1 MKKVLIGIVGL
12 ILVVAGGLFFVWSSL
27 DGIVKGAIETY
38 GSEATKTA
46 VRVGGVKITLESGEG
61 KISGLRVGNPDG
73 FTDPNIFELG
83 MISTKIDTATV
94 TQNPVIIDEIIIR
107 SPLVFYEINKTG
119 VSNVDMLKKS
129 LGQTSGKDS
138 SASADGGGEGVKMI
152 IRKLVVEGGK
162 ATVRVAA
169 LGNKEQSV
177 TVPRILLTD
186 VGKKSGGATAA
197 EVARILS
204 ARLLKNVQSAVM
216 KIGMRKYL
224 GKSADML
231 KGDILDKAGQLGGG
245 TAGGTVEKVGGALKG
260 LLGN

>member
-1 MKKVLIGIVGL
+1 MKKFLIGVTGL
-12 ILVVAGGLFFVWSSL
+12 IFVVAGGLFFVWSSL

-46 VRVGGVKITLESGEG
+46 VRVGDVNITLEAGEG
-61 KISGLRVGNPDG
+61 KVTGLRVGNPEG
-73 FTDPNIFELG
+73 FADKNIFELG
-83 MISTKIDTATV
+83 MISTRIDTATV

-107 SPLVFYEINKTG
+107 SPVVYYEINKSG
-119 VSNVDMLKKS
+119 VSNVDMLKKN
-129 LGQTSGKDS
+129 LGQTGGGN
-138 SASADGGGEGVKMI
+138 ASKGSGGEGVKMI

-162 ATVRVAA
+162 ASVKVAA

-177 TVPRILLTD
+177 SLPRILLTD

-204 ARLLKNVQSAVM
+204 ARLLKNVQSSVM

-224 GKSADML
+224 GKSSDL
-231 KGDILDKAGQLGGG
+231 FKGGILDKNANPGGAAGDA
-245 TAGGTVEKVGGALKG
+245 AGKIGGALKG